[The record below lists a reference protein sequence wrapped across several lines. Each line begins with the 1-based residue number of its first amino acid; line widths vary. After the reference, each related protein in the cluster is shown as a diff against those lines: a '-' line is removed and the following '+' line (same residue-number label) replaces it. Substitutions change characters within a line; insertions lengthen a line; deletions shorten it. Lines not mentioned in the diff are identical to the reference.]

1 MNAPVQAP
9 EAPPSPGGRKMT
21 VVLAAAGVL
30 VAVVAA
36 GLILADRGNSSSTH
50 TVNADLKVGTVD
62 GPLHGSHLVLAGIQ
76 GGSPAPGAVTIDV
89 QLEPQAGATAAAFTR
104 GGWFCFPVSQEH
116 LIHCAPPGYL
126 QRGAADV
133 PLIVFDGKGKVFQ
146 GPEDMIR
153 NDAYRGQ
160 PCPFEGGGPYHKTP
174 KGYVACH
181 QFPFLTALK
190 GGYKGDAAKAAQ
202 GGWFCF
208 PITAEGLIHCA
219 PPNYLQSGAADV
231 PLLVFDATGLVLL
244 GPEDLIRNDVY
255 HGEKCRFEGG
265 GPCHETPQ
273 GYVACHQFPLRL
285 GAPAQPMKYTARVVI
300 STDNGA
306 MKSISHGTM
315 VAGVGGAVSYTG
327 DGTFTGGTRRYDG
340 AKGTYRLKGTVGQDG
355 NGTLTLTGAVKY

>member
-133 PLIVFDGKGKVFQ
+133 PLIVFGGKGKVFQ

-153 NDAYRGQ
+153 NDAYRGR
-160 PCPFEGGGPYHKTP
+160 
-174 KGYVACH
+174 GY
-181 QFPFLTALK
+181 
-190 GGYKGDAAKAAQ
+190 G
-202 GGWFCF
+202 
-208 PITAEGLIHCA
+208 
-219 PPNYLQSGAADV
+219 
-231 PLLVFDATGLVLL
+231 
-244 GPEDLIRNDVY
+244 R
-255 HGEKCRFEGG
+255 
-265 GPCHETPQ
+265 
-273 GYVACHQFPLRL
+273 
-285 GAPAQPMKYTARVVI
+285 
-300 STDNGA
+300 
-306 MKSISHGTM
+306 
-315 VAGVGGAVSYTG
+315 
-327 DGTFTGGTRRYDG
+327 
-340 AKGTYRLKGTVGQDG
+340 
-355 NGTLTLTGAVKY
+355 